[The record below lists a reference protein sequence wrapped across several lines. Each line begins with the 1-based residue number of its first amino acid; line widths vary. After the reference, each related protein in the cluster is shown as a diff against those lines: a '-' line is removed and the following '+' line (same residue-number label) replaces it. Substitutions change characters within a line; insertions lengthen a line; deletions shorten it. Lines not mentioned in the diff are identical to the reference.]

1 MTSRSPISLASLM
14 NDPTPP
20 PQPQSQSPQ
29 SQSQPRSQ
37 FPTTTT
43 QTSMQQQSQEPSL
56 QQSDSKRLYCPLHPQ
71 KVFRLHPRLPQH
83 VWQST
88 YTQRTIAN
96 TSYYFS
102 VGVEV
107 PSFELLSLSKQRRL
121 IMAAME
127 QTDTVNNVVFEKD
140 WLGTM
145 GGSENRFGLYCD

>member
-56 QQSDSKRLYCPLHPQ
+56 QQSDSKRLCCPLHPQ

-83 VWQST
+83 VWPIYLYAKDHCQYVILLLSWRWK
-88 YTQRTIAN
+88 YHHL
-96 TSYYFS
+96 SYYRY
-102 VGVEV
+102 
-107 PSFELLSLSKQRRL
+107 L
-121 IMAAME
+121 
-127 QTDTVNNVVFEKD
+127 NNVD
-140 WLGTM
+140 
-145 GGSENRFGLYCD
+145 